1 MKKYTKNTIQN
12 VILKLILFMQQD
24 IKTSK
29 YQSSSVEDL
38 INLFGAE
45 KEAVIFLN
53 QAKSKLKE
61 DQTEVIDQFLDLIDY
76 DV

>member
-1 MKKYTKNTIQN
+1 MKKNTKNTIQN

>member
-38 INLFGAE
+38 INLFVAE

>member
-1 MKKYTKNTIQN
+1 
-12 VILKLILFMQQD
+12 MQQD

-53 QAKSKLKE
+53 QAKPKLKE

>member
-12 VILKLILFMQQD
+12 VILKLILFIQQD

-38 INLFGAE
+38 INLFVAE

-53 QAKSKLKE
+53 QAKSKLKD

>member
-38 INLFGAE
+38 INLFVAE

-53 QAKSKLKE
+53 QAKSKLKD

>member
-38 INLFGAE
+38 INLFVAE
-45 KEAVIFLN
+45 KEAVIFLK
-53 QAKSKLKE
+53 QAKTKLKD